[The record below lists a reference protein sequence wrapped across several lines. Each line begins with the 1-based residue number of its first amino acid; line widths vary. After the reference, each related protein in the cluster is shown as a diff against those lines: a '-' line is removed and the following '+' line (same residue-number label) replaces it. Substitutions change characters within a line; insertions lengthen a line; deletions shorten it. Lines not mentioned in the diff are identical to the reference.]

1 MSTSPVAD
9 SPLIVG
15 AKKKAKH
22 LQSLLKP
29 QLPELTLGECLD
41 YLSKLEH
48 EHDWNTYCARLKGA
62 GAEEK
67 TRNPLDTYISDTAL
81 PLIMTTAAK
90 HHMKVRVDSS
100 GVQDSNGRY
109 GRQPSRA
116 VSMTIEPFFTRG
128 GVAYCRPFFD
138 VSLKSVRFGTGRFFL
153 SLDFLFPEEAFPV
166 VSRILSG
173 NENSIGEEPQ
183 VMRTEVE
190 QRPSYLLTV
199 NASSVGEIART
210 ELNIFNDSTVH
221 QSLLKG
227 LDDFFARYG
236 RAVKAYAA
244 LQGKW
249 GNKRLVAGFQSAL
262 WKMNSNEPPFMA
274 AATLFYTTK
283 IGGLEFKGEVT
294 RSGPCIVGGDGSVAI
309 GVCSIIYLHE
319 GEEGK
324 TEGYYIAKYSDKWQT
339 ELFLKGFGERDI
351 DKITAEFGIPRLSV
365 SATSFYQTPA
375 FKGLCSWTEK
385 NPQFAKRISRSSNIY
400 LPEWYE
406 QVMAQASECF
416 KKPTKQDFLNA
427 LAKEPY
433 LIDFG
438 IWCSS
443 HRDRKRTAKENKET
457 FEGQRSSF
465 SNGGFREFGVCC
477 EWLKGCVRRKTVNAS
492 ISSYTLKHMVEAWA
506 KKSGRDDYYVSN
518 GSFIAAAI
526 HMGFAYK
533 EDFDSPNVRF
543 NISKK
548 SPAIVALEGT
558 RIG

>member
-1 MSTSPVAD
+1 MSTSPVLD
-9 SPLIVG
+9 SPLIAG

-22 LQSLLKP
+22 LQSLFKSL
-29 QLPELTLGECLD
+29 LPELTLGECLD
-41 YLSKLEH
+41 YISRLEH
-48 EHDWNTYCARLKGA
+48 QRDWNTYCAKLKGA
-62 GAEEK
+62 DARGNASQ
-67 TRNPLDTYISDTAL
+67 PLDTYIIDTAL

-90 HHMKVRVDSS
+90 HHMRVRVDSS
-100 GVQDSNGRY
+100 GVHDGNGRY
-109 GRQPSRA
+109 GRQPSRV

-128 GVAYCRPFFD
+128 GVTYCRPFFD

-153 SLDFLFPEEAFPV
+153 GLDFLFPEEAFPV
-166 VSRILSG
+166 VSQILSG
-173 NENSIGEEPQ
+173 NDRSIGEEPQ

-190 QRPSYLLTV
+190 QRPAYVLTV
-199 NASSVGEIART
+199 NASSVGEIASPD
-210 ELNIFNDSTVH
+210 LNIFNDSTVN

-227 LDDFFARYG
+227 LDDFFVRYG
-236 RAVKAYAA
+236 RVARAYAA

-274 AATLFYTTK
+274 AATTFYTTK
-283 IGGLEFKGEVT
+283 IAGLELKGEVT
-294 RSGPCIVGGDGSVAI
+294 RSGPCIVGGDSSVAI

-339 ELFLKGFGERDI
+339 ELFLKGFSEREVDRV
-351 DKITAEFGIPRLSV
+351 TAEFGIPRSSE

-385 NPQFAKRISRSSNIY
+385 NPQFAKRVSRSANIY

-406 QVMAQASECF
+406 QVIAQTSECF
-416 KKPTKQDFLNA
+416 RKPTKQDFLNA
-427 LAKEPY
+427 LAKEPN

-443 HRDRKRTAKENKET
+443 HRDRKKTAKENKEI
-457 FEGQRSSF
+457 FEGQRASF
-465 SNGGFREFGVCC
+465 AQSGLREFGICS
-477 EWLKGCVRRKTVNAS
+477 EWLQGCVRRKTVNTS

-526 HMGFAYK
+526 HMGFEYT

-543 NISKK
+543 NISKR
-548 SPAIVALEGT
+548 SPAIVALKGT
-558 RIG
+558 RVG